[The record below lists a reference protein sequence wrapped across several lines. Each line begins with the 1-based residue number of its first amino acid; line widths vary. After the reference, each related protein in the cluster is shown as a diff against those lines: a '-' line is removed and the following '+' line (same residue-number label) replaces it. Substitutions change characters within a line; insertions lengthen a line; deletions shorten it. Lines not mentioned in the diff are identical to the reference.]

1 MRRGI
6 TSRLSFLTALRFFI
20 VRTDDLSFLQSDYV
34 CQLYAVLCLAFL
46 GVDRYFEKQK
56 PGLYTISV
64 FLMILTSFYF
74 SIGGMFALVLYVTFI
89 GIPRAKEKLWRNIKI
104 LGFVSDGLSLP
115 FTDADG
121 SFDECRTSCADGD
134 GACGRTRRRT

>member
-1 MRRGI
+1 MP
-6 TSRLSFLTALRFFI
+6 F
-20 VRTDDLSFLQSDYV
+20 
-34 CQLYAVLCLAFL
+34 LCLAFL

-56 PGLYTISV
+56 AGLYTISV

-74 SIGGMFALVLYVTFI
+74 SIGGMFALVLYVIYRYTE
-89 GIPRAKEKLWRNIKI
+89 GKEKLGEKYKDFRVCVRWI
-104 LGFVSDGLSLP
+104 SLP